1 MERLTALV
9 FFGHGCAAHAVHLVA
24 QDAAR
29 LNPFSTALWHALSA
43 TIFFMRCGRARAL
56 HVSTVAVMS
65 NPGQRIGCLKSYSRP
80 RWAGEAVT
88 VSAAEE
94 NLPAMRHTL
103 LSKAN
108 SDNPFPVPDS
118 VTAALE
124 ATSRHSIHQSTP
136 SLKVLAAAVA
146 LLEADAAPLSS
157 YAGLFATLRSAL
169 DTFSLELPLAARVG
183 LQSSLSARFA
193 AFSDPMV
200 ALALYLDGF
209 WGPARGRVAG
219 LLWTALAREEG
230 QSLPDLRDA
239 AITSL
244 ADGDAPLAARLQSEL
259 SEFLAFAA
267 QPARAEVWTRL
278 HPLAWWRLHGE
289 RFTLWYPSCLRLFCY
304 PASAAGGE
312 RVFKRLHQ
320 VLTPRRN
327 RLSPDLVDHR
337 TRIAFNAAQLRR
349 PDPIT
354 PFSRS
359 PTELKLR
366 AFFILRVARRALEW
380 GRMGVTLVRPSTR
393 RPSVALVTTEMGCG
407 NKRWKIPF
415 LTWLPGT

>member
-1 MERLTALV
+1 VPRVRPRAGGGSASSGFLQCCPTLPAQWSACAAMGWLTALV
-9 FFGHGCAAHAVHLVA
+9 FWGTAVPHTLETWSLRTRRGSIRSPRLCGTRS
-24 QDAAR
+24 AR
-29 LNPFSTALWHALSA
+29 P
-43 TIFFMRCGRARAL
+43 IFFMRCGRARAL
-56 HVSTVAVMS
+56 HSSTMAVMS

-88 VSAAEE
+88 ISAAQEY
-94 NLPAMRHTL
+94 LPALQHTL
-103 LSKAN
+103 LSNAH
-108 SDNPFPVPDS
+108 SDNPFPVPES

-124 ATSRHSIHQSTP
+124 PTSRHSIHQSAP

-169 DTFSLELPLAARVG
+169 DTFFLELPLAARVG

-200 ALALYLDGF
+200 ALAFYLDEF

-219 LLWTALAREEG
+219 LLWTARAGEEG

-289 RFTLWYPSCLRLFCY
+289 RFTLWYPICLRLFVILHRRL
-304 PASAAGGE
+304 AGNG
-312 RVFKRLHQ
+312 
-320 VLTPRRN
+320 
-327 RLSPDLVDHR
+327 RLSASTMCLPPGATVCPQTWWTISLALPSMQHNFGVR
-337 TRIAFNAAQLRR
+337 TQL
-349 PDPIT
+349 
-354 PFSRS
+354 
-359 PTELKLR
+359 L
-366 AFFILRVARRALEW
+366 FFRVLP
-380 GRMGVTLVRPSTR
+380 PS
-393 RPSVALVTTEMGCG
+393 
-407 NKRWKIPF
+407 
-415 LTWLPGT
+415 